1 MEAPKN
7 SPPNIC
13 TFYKDGKCRFGSECH
28 NLRQGPV
35 LTKSSTTVAK
45 NLKKTLS
52 NEDNENVVDE
62 EELTE
67 LQQNQPELS
76 DDASS
81 EKISSIIFHLFMRGS
96 FYPFHKGHLN
106 LFDSASQYI
115 LKLPWPSNIGISIEN
130 IYISPTHPNS
140 LAKKYGM
147 KNSADQHSDSR
158 CDQINRFLEENHT
171 KLVDLKKITIMASN
185 MKMESSQKIVS
196 DLRQDVEANSS
207 HDGKIQHRLVQVIVG
222 GG

>member
-1 MEAPKN
+1 MLKIN
-7 SPPNIC
+7 FKQII
-13 TFYKDGKCRFGSECH
+13 F
-28 NLRQGPV
+28 
-35 LTKSSTTVAK
+35 SSDVERR
-45 NLKKTLS
+45 LV
-52 NEDNENVVDE
+52 EDNENVVDE

-67 LQQNQPELS
+67 LQNQPEL
-76 DDASS
+76 SS

-115 LKLPWPSNIGISIEN
+115 LKLPWPSNIGIYIEN

-147 KNSADQHSDSR
+147 KNLADQHSDSR

-196 DLRQDVEANSS
+196 DLRQNVEANSS

-222 GG
+222 G

>member
-1 MEAPKN
+1 M
-7 SPPNIC
+7 
-13 TFYKDGKCRFGSECH
+13 
-28 NLRQGPV
+28 
-35 LTKSSTTVAK
+35 
-45 NLKKTLS
+45 KKTLKINFKQIIFS
-52 NEDNENVVDE
+52 SDVERRLVEDNENVVDE

-67 LQQNQPELS
+67 LQYQPESS
-76 DDASS
+76 DDTSS

-147 KNSADQHSDSR
+147 KNLADQHSDSR

-196 DLRQDVEANSS
+196 DLRQNVEANSS

-222 GG
+222 G